1 MSIKTKQFEA
11 FSQME
16 FLHWNNISGQA
27 MPYKTQ
33 FTWNFVI
40 DGHVVCNFLVA
51 SITSKCENTKIKIE
65 DLLKEYDFY

>member
-16 FLHWNNISGQA
+16 FLHWNNILGQA
-27 MPYKTQ
+27 MPCKTQ

-40 DGHVVCNFLVA
+40 DGHVVCNLGVWP
-51 SITSKCENTKIKIE
+51 
-65 DLLKEYDFY
+65 